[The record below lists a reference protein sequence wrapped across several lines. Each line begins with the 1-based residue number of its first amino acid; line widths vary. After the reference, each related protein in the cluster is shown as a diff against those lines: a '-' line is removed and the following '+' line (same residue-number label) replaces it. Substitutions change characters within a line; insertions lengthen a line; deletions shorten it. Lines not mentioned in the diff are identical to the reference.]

1 MIKLEH
7 VTKRYL
13 RKVALDDVTVTFH
26 PGRIVGIIG
35 ENGSGKST
43 LLKLMAGLVRP
54 TRGKVTVDGKPVTRT
69 VSKNVAYLS
78 EREELYDFFTV
89 RETIDFFASQFHD
102 FNREKAEALMH
113 FMSLRPTE
121 RVKHLS
127 KGGGGRLKMTL
138 TLARNAPFVLLD
150 EPLSGLDPFVR
161 EAVAESL
168 LSFLD
173 LSRQTLIVSTHEIQE
188 LEQLIDTV
196 AVIRDGK
203 MLDVADV
210 EDIRETKGK
219 NLVEWMRELYSH
231 SVPKNS
237 HDEKDE

>member
-26 PGRIVGIIG
+26 PGKIVGIIG

-54 TRGKVTVDGKPVTRT
+54 TRGQVTVDGEPVTRK
-69 VSKNVAYLS
+69 VSEKATYLS

-89 RETIDFFASQFHD
+89 RETIDFFSSQFPD
-102 FNREKAEALMH
+102 FDRAKAGELMH
-113 FMSLRPTE
+113 FMSLKPTE

-138 TLARNAPFVLLD
+138 ALARNAPVILLD

-161 EAVAESL
+161 EDVAESL
-168 LSFLD
+168 LSYLD
-173 LSRQTLIVSTHEIQE
+173 LSRQTIIITTHEIRE

-196 AVIRDGK
+196 AVIRGGK

-219 NLVEWMRELYSH
+219 NLVEWMREVYGYTK
-231 SVPKNS
+231 PKNS
-237 HDEKDE
+237 HDKKNE

>member
-26 PGRIVGIIG
+26 PGNIIGIIG

-43 LLKLMAGLVRP
+43 LLKLMAGLVSP
-54 TRGKVTVDGKPVTRT
+54 TRGNITIDGGPVTRKA
-69 VSKNVAYLS
+69 SKKVAYLS
-78 EREELYDFFTV
+78 EREELYDCFTV
-89 RETIDFFASQFHD
+89 RETIAFFASQFPD
-102 FNREKAEALMH
+102 FDREKAEKLMR
-113 FMSLRPTE
+113 FMSLKPQQ
-121 RVKHLS
+121 RVKHLP
-127 KGGGGRLKMTL
+127 KGGVARLKMTV

-168 LSFLD
+168 LSFID

-188 LEQLIDTV
+188 LEQVIDTV

-203 MLDVADV
+203 VLKVADV

-219 NLVEWMRELYSH
+219 NLVEWMRELYG
-231 SVPKNS
+231 
-237 HDEKDE
+237 